1 MHKLYN
7 VKLVASHDLE
17 LSQWKS
23 AWVASRICLCWLTDY
38 VYRLLITYVIRLIR
52 YVTTLGR
59 LVDTIKRNRLKWMW
73 GDLSRLDSMEIT
85 HYTHTE
91 FSKTEWTYIQG
102 RIYKCRL
109 CRRKACVWLG
119 PFDCYSVRS
128 APFTSQQFTTKPHQ
142 VKPLHNS
149 I

>member
-85 HYTHTE
+85 HYTHTL
-91 FSKTEWTYIQG
+91 SSQ
-102 RIYKCRL
+102 
-109 CRRKACVWLG
+109 RRNGHKYRDVFINVGYVEGKLVFDWVHSTVIVWDRHHL
-119 PFDCYSVRS
+119 P
-128 APFTSQQFTTKPHQ
+128 PN
-142 VKPLHNS
+142 NS
-149 I
+149 PQNHIK